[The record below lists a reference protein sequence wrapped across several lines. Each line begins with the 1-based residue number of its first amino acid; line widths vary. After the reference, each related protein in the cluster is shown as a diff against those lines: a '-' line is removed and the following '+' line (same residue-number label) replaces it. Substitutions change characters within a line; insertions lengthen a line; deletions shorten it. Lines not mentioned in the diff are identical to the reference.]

1 MRRCWT
7 RTRLG
12 GWPVTVGSV
21 GPRQRGDDDRLD
33 LERFAARLVLDEDF
47 LPAAVV
53 AKAADLIAEG
63 FDGPATIELAGQPA
77 DPAKLDRAEVE
88 QLFRDLLAEHCI
100 PIPALDAAGWVMA
113 GWTAELIIDGALN
126 PADGALRLW
135 SLWWTCGEPGELSW
149 MLQLHDAWESSV
161 GTERAAI
168 EREIVAY
175 APEVL
180 AAAQLK
186 TRSR

>member
-1 MRRCWT
+1 MDAPQ
-7 RTRLG
+7 L
-12 GWPVTVGSV
+12 
-21 GPRQRGDDDRLD
+21 GDDDRLE
-33 LERFAARLVLDEDF
+33 LERLAARLVLDEDF
-47 LPAAVV
+47 LPASVV
-53 AKAADLIAEG
+53 AKAADLVAEG
-63 FDGPATIELAGQPA
+63 FDGPATVELAAQPV
-77 DPAKLDRAEVE
+77 DPVKLDRIEVE
-88 QLFRDLLAEHCI
+88 RLFRDLLAEHRI
-100 PIPALDAAGWVMA
+100 RILGPGEAGWVLA

-135 SLWWTCGEPGELSW
+135 GLWRTCGEPGDELTW

-161 GTERAAI
+161 GADRIAI

-186 TRSR
+186 SRPG